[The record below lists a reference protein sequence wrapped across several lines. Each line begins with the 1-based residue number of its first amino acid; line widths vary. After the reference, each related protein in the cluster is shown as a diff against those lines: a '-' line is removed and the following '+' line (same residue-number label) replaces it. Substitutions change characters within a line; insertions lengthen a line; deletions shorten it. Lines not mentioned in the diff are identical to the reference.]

1 MQYGDEIQI
10 FGLDWALIHFVE
22 NPGMAFGITLTDN
35 YLGKLA
41 LSIFRII
48 AVVLLFVYIRFL
60 LQTKANWSVLAS
72 FALIMAGAIGNI
84 IDSAFYGII
93 FSESY
98 YHGGIAVLLP
108 EEGGYAPLLYGKVV
122 DMLYFPVWN
131 GYFPEWIPLI
141 GGKKYMFFKPV
152 FNIAD
157 VAITLGVINILFFQ
171 RSFFTGKSHEEE
183 QAATENE
190 KAENS
195 DTQISDP
202 LEINDSN
209 K

>member
-48 AVVLLFVYIRFL
+48 AVILLFVYIRFL
-60 LQTKANWSVLAS
+60 LQTKANWGVLVS

-98 YHGGIAVLLP
+98 YHGGIAEVFP
-108 EEGGYAPLLYGKVV
+108 KDGGYAPFLYGKVV

-183 QAATENE
+183 EAATDNE
-190 KAENS
+190 KAESS
-195 DTQISDP
+195 DTPIGDP